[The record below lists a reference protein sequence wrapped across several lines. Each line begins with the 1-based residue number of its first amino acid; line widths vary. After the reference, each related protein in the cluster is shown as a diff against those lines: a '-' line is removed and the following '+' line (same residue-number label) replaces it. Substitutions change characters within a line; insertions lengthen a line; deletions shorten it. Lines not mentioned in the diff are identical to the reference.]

1 MLKHTRSMN
10 DNGWIKVYGK
20 IVDWEWY
27 GDPNM
32 VATWLHLLISA
43 NWKDKNWRGTTVK
56 RGQLVTSIAQ
66 LSQAIGQ
73 SEWQTRTCLER
84 LENSKQIIK
93 QTTNKFSII
102 TICNYDSY
110 QCLDES
116 TPQATHKQEHKQT
129 TNKPQANPQATHKQH
144 TTPIDYIDSKINKKI
159 DNNTHTHDAREGD
172 SRTYGTFNNVRLTDG
187 DLEALSIAFAG
198 EGLPPDF
205 LDRAIDKLSAFMAQ
219 EGRDYNNHRAA
230 IMHWAKAAV
239 LEEDRKTGRQSRH
252 RAEPQPTSKTAEGRE
267 AEQREVWGWLKE
279 EERKEYLDTH
289 DGLTPWQYEQK
300 HGRI

>member
-1 MLKHTRSMN
+1 MN

-116 TPQATHKQEHKQT
+116 TTQATHKQEHKQT
-129 TNKPQANPQATHKQH
+129 TNKPQANPQATHKQP

-159 DNNTHTHDAREGD
+159 DNNTHTHDARED
-172 SRTYGTFNNVRLTDG
+172 DFRTYGTFNNVRLTDG

-239 LEEDRKTGRQSRH
+239 LEEDRKTGRQSRQQPQDPYF
-252 RAEPQPTSKTAEGRE
+252 AEKK
-267 AEQREVWGWLKE
+267 VWEKATE
-279 EERKEYLDTH
+279 EDKQEYLSTH
-289 DGLTPWQYEQK
+289 DGLTPWQYEQQ

>member
-1 MLKHTRSMN
+1 MN
-10 DNGWIKVYGK
+10 EGWIKIYGK

-110 QCLDES
+110 QCSDE
-116 TPQATHKQEHKQT
+116 TTTQTTHKQDHNQL
-129 TNKPQANPQATHKQH
+129 TNNPQANPQTTHKQP

-172 SRTYGTFNNVRLTDG
+172 FKTYGTFNNVKLTDWDIE
-187 DLEALSIAFAG
+187 DLRIAFAG

-205 LDRAIDKLSAFMAQ
+205 LNRAIDKLSAYMAQ
-219 EGRDYNNHRAA
+219 EGRNYNNHRAA
-230 IMHWAKAAV
+230 IMNWAKTAV
-239 LEEDRKTGRQSRH
+239 LEDDRKTGKAQQRYQQQSQPSSMQLTEDEKRQIWARLS
-252 RAEPQPTSKTAEGRE
+252 EKDKQ
-267 AEQREVWGWLKE
+267 
-279 EERKEYLDTH
+279 EYLDTH
-289 DGLTPWQYEQK
+289 DGLTPWQYEEQY
-300 HGRI
+300 GTN

>member
-1 MLKHTRSMN
+1 MN
-10 DNGWIKVYGK
+10 EGWIKIYGK

-66 LSQAIGQ
+66 LSQDIGQ

-110 QCLDES
+110 QCSEELS
-116 TPQATHKQEHKQT
+116 TQATHNQDNNQP
-129 TNKPQANPQATHKQH
+129 TNNPQARPQTTHKQP

-172 SRTYGTFNNVRLTDG
+172 FKTYGIFNNVKLTDG
-187 DLEALSIAFAG
+187 DIEELNVAFAG
-198 EGLPPDF
+198 EGLPPGF
-205 LDRAIDKLSAFMAQ
+205 LDRAIDKLSAYMAQ
-219 EGRDYNNHRAA
+219 EGRNYANHRAA
-230 IMHWAKAAV
+230 IMNWAKTAV
-239 LEEDRKTGRQSRH
+239 MEDDRKTGKAQQRYQQQTQPSSMQLTENEKRQIWARLSDKDK
-252 RAEPQPTSKTAEGRE
+252 Q
-267 AEQREVWGWLKE
+267 
-279 EERKEYLDTH
+279 EYLDTH
-289 DGLTPWQYEQK
+289 DGLTPWEYEEQ
-300 HGRI
+300 HGTN